1 MALLI
6 LVAVMQLLLLQGL
19 LLGCPPEEVPLLP
32 LELLSLLLFLPLLL
46 LPLLLLL
53 VLFLVLLPPGSDA
66 DFLAQDLMVVILGDP
81 NVIED
86 GSEGSKSSAKVAEPV
101 VGTLLSIG
109 SDPRAR
115 LKFFGDRAEIRR
127 DLSAAKCFS

>member
-1 MALLI
+1 
-6 LVAVMQLLLLQGL
+6 MQLHLLQGL
-19 LLGCPPEEVPLLP
+19 LLGCLPQEIALLP

-53 VLFLVLLPPGSDA
+53 LLFLVLLPPCSGA

-86 GSEGSKSSAKVAEPV
+86 GSEGNKSSAKAAEPV
-101 VGTLLSIG
+101 VGTLLST
-109 SDPRAR
+109 
-115 LKFFGDRAEIRR
+115 
-127 DLSAAKCFS
+127 

>member
-1 MALLI
+1 MALLT

-19 LLGCPPEEVPLLP
+19 LLGCLPQEIALLP

-46 LPLLLLL
+46 LLL
-53 VLFLVLLPPGSDA
+53 LFLVLLPPCSGA
-66 DFLAQDLMVVILGDP
+66 DFLAQNLMVVILGDP

-101 VGTLLSIG
+101 VGTLLST
-109 SDPRAR
+109 
-115 LKFFGDRAEIRR
+115 
-127 DLSAAKCFS
+127 